1 VLALVGG
8 RDTPDV
14 ARRWAE
20 LSAGRVT
27 VWNMT
32 KHASTPES
40 AADLL
45 MLSGVVRECP
55 DCDAEQIFMPV
66 DDGAE
71 TPHDLSASAY
81 CCSACGAAILVD
93 LFDEPAAAAVRG
105 VA

>member
-1 VLALVGG
+1 MART
-8 RDTPDV
+8 RDTPGW

-20 LSAGRVT
+20 LSAGHVT
-27 VWNMT
+27 VMGMT
-32 KHASTPES
+32 KRASTPES
-40 AADLL
+40 AADML
-45 MLSGVVRECP
+45 MLSGVVRVCP
-55 DCDAEQIFMPV
+55 DCDVDQIFMPV

-81 CCSACGAAILVD
+81 CCTACGAAILVD